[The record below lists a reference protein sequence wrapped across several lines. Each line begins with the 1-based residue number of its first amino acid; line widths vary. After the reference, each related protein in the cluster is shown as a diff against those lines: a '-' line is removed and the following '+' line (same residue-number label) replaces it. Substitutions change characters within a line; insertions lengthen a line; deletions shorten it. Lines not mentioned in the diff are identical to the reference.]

1 MTLKNGKKKM
11 TMLLGRR
18 KEIITLLLKIIVQTI
33 GKKLR
38 KGKKATDTVRVD
50 KVSIPRYK
58 VIWVKISFLS
68 LR

>member
-11 TMLLGRR
+11 TTLLGKR
-18 KEIITLLLKIIVQTI
+18 KEIITPLLIIIVQTI

-38 KGKKATDTVRVD
+38 KGKKAVDTARVD
-50 KVSIPRYK
+50 KVSIPKYK
-58 VIWVKISFLS
+58 VIWVKISFIN